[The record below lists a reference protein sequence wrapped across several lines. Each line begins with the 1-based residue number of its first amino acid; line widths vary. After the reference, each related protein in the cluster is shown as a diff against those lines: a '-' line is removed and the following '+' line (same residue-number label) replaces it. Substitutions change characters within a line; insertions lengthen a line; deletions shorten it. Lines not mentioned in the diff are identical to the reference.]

1 MPSITMQGEG
11 FGSLA
16 ADSII
21 RNAATEAEFRR
32 LVAAF
37 KIFLEATVALK
48 RREEGDEA
56 AWAFHHAARAAL
68 NERIAFYAQQD
79 GQDIRPVREQPGC
92 RGGEQ

>member
-1 MPSITMQGEG
+1 MSSIMMQGRG
-11 FGSLA
+11 FGGLA

-21 RNAATEAEFRR
+21 RNATTEGELMR

-48 RREEGDEA
+48 RREEGEEI

-68 NERIAFYAQQD
+68 TERIPLCA
-79 GQDIRPVREQPGC
+79 
-92 RGGEQ
+92 